1 MVVLEAE
8 IMVKRVTLEAEAEA
22 LEEQDKI
29 QM

>member
-8 IMVKRVTLEAEAEA
+8 IMVKRVTLEVEAEA